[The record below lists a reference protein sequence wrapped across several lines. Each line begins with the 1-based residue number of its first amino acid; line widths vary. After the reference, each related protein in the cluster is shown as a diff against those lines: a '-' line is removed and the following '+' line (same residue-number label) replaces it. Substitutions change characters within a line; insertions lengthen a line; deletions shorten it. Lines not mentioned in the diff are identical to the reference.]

1 MLLGKFPVFSVVLP
15 QFCCLT
21 GVMKRKTDKD
31 DYGLQ
36 TEFER
41 IVRAIDSF
49 IRQVEEMEEERDRP
63 NPPER

>member
-1 MLLGKFPVFSVVLP
+1 
-15 QFCCLT
+15 
-21 GVMKRKTDKD
+21 MKRKTDKD